1 MNYDIKDFKYMNK
14 EFYNDI
20 VEKAIV
26 EHPDV
31 IAGAWA
37 ND

>member
-20 VEKAIV
+20 VEKVIV

-31 IAGAWA
+31 IAVA
-37 ND
+37 